1 MASAITINTP
11 TAGARFDDSMNGY
24 VIISARVA
32 CRARSPRQ
40 LFSLGARLRYAATRA
55 AEM

>member
-11 TAGARFDDSMNGY
+11 TAGARFDESMNGY
-24 VIISARVA
+24 VIISARVV

-40 LFSLGARLRYAATRA
+40 
-55 AEM
+55 